1 MGNLQVRFLEGWAP
15 ANGARPLDSNGA
27 VGFTGITSAY
37 PVRDSGV
44 FPRVANDLLRT
55 NAHPT
60 SHFRTL
66 LFEFGQFQPGV
77 DLQFPPNFMHVKDFS
92 PRLLGTR
99 PA

>member
-1 MGNLQVRFLEGWAP
+1 VNERATNFSSIETQIVRTSGLANLIFP
-15 ANGARPLDSNGA
+15 KT
-27 VGFTGITSAY
+27 TGKLQ
-37 PVRDSGV
+37 SG
-44 FPRVANDLLRT
+44 
-55 NAHPT
+55 AHPT